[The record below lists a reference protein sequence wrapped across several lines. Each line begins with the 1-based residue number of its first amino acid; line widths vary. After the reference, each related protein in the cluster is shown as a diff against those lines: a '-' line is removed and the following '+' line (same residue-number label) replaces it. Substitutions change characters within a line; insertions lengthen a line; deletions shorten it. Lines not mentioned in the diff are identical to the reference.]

1 MLINQEG
8 VIISVTGESPGG
20 IFAVTT
26 HVWTR
31 CSCHFHILFTSRTLK
46 NSHREALCIWKV
58 FAHGKIKS
66 GRTSLGK
73 KKKKNRLKE
82 GRKGTP
88 NEGLNVITV
97 LNVIKS

>member
-1 MLINQEG
+1 MESLCSWKNQK
-8 VIISVTGESPGG
+8 
-20 IFAVTT
+20 
-26 HVWTR
+26 R
-31 CSCHFHILFTSRTLK
+31 KKL
-46 NSHREALCIWKV
+46 
-58 FAHGKIKS
+58 
-66 GRTSLGK
+66 LGK

>member
-1 MLINQEG
+1 ME
-8 VIISVTGESPGG
+8 
-20 IFAVTT
+20 
-26 HVWTR
+26 
-31 CSCHFHILFTSRTLK
+31 
-46 NSHREALCIWKV
+46 
-58 FAHGKIKS
+58 KS
-66 GRTSLGK
+66 KAEETPWEK